1 MELFVQAM
9 TQGLLIGGA
18 YGMIALG
25 MGLTYSVSG
34 VVNFAHGDFL
44 ALGMFMLLA
53 LFSIFSLDPYVSVL
67 VVLPALFLLGAGVY
81 YSIIRPII
89 GSHSLM
95 IIQLTLGLS
104 FILQNGLLM
113 IFGGRPQRTPAWV
126 EAKLLLIGDSIVLR
140 LSLLITFIVSLTLSG
155 LLYWMLTR
163 TDFGRSI
170 RAVHQNPKAAA
181 LMGVN
186 VGRVRTITFA
196 IGIGILAVAAALL
209 VPGALLN
216 PGMGLRFTVISLMT
230 VILGGMT
237 NFLGILFGGLIL
249 GVSEAMGTVYLPG
262 TLGMIVPYLIFILIL
277 LLRPQ
282 GILGTS

>member
-1 MELFVQAM
+1 MQAM
-9 TQGLLIGGA
+9 TQGLLIGGS

-81 YSIIRPII
+81 YLIIRPIV
-89 GSHSLM
+89 GSHALM

-126 EAKLLLIGDSIVLR
+126 EAKLLLLGDPLSCVSR
-140 LSLLITFIVSLTLSG
+140 YSLL
-155 LLYWMLTR
+155 LL
-163 TDFGRSI
+163 F
-170 RAVHQNPKAAA
+170 H
-181 LMGVN
+181 
-186 VGRVRTITFA
+186 
-196 IGIGILAVAAALL
+196 
-209 VPGALLN
+209 
-216 PGMGLRFTVISLMT
+216 
-230 VILGGMT
+230 
-237 NFLGILFGGLIL
+237 
-249 GVSEAMGTVYLPG
+249 
-262 TLGMIVPYLIFILIL
+262 
-277 LLRPQ
+277 
-282 GILGTS
+282 